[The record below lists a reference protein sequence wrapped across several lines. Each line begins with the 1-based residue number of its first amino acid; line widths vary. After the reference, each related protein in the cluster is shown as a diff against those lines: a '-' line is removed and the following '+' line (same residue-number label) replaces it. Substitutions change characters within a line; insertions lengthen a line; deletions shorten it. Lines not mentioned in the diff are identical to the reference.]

1 MKGSHLM
8 SNAGAREKVIKIL
21 SASAAQ
27 RFGEERANSLQP
39 AIQEMAQSLIAI
51 TEFAVAL
58 EEEPAFF
65 S

>member
-1 MKGSHLM
+1 M
-8 SNAGAREKVIKIL
+8 STAEAKDKMVKIL
-21 SASAAQ
+21 RESAVQ

-39 AIQEMAQSLIAI
+39 AMREIAQSLVSIADCAI
-51 TEFAVAL
+51 AF

>member
-1 MKGSHLM
+1 MDKENYAEMLHQT
-8 SNAGAREKVIKIL
+8 
-21 SASAAQ
+21 AAQ

-39 AIQEMAQSLIAI
+39 AIQEISQSLVAVA
-51 TEFAVAL
+51 EFAIAL

>member
-1 MKGSHLM
+1 MDK
-8 SNAGAREKVIKIL
+8 EKYAEMLHQTAV
-21 SASAAQ
+21 Q

-39 AIQEMAQSLIAI
+39 AIREMAQSLIVI

-65 S
+65 A

>member
-1 MKGSHLM
+1 M
-8 SNAGAREKVIKIL
+8 SNAEAREKVIKIL

-27 RFGEERANSLQP
+27 RFGEERADSLQP
-39 AIQEMAQSLIAI
+39 AIQEMAQSLVAVAGFAI
-51 TEFAVAL
+51 AL

>member
-1 MKGSHLM
+1 M
-8 SNAGAREKVIKIL
+8 STAEAKEKIVKML
-21 SASAAQ
+21 SNSAVQ

-39 AIQEMAQSLIAI
+39 AIQQIAQSLVAIA
-51 TEFAVAL
+51 EFTIAL